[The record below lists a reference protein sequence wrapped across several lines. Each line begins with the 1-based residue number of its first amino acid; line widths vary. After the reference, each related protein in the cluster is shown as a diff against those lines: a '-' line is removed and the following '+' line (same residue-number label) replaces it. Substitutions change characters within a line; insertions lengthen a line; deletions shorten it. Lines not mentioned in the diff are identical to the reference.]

1 MGLRVM
7 LGKLGLV
14 WGPTN
19 VGLNVFLD
27 RKFKTF
33 LGRSAPVE
41 GSPFSQPYP
50 ALSTYGYDN
59 AAMQS

>member
-1 MGLRVM
+1 M

-27 RKFKTF
+27 KKFKTF
-33 LGRSAPVE
+33 LGRSAPV
-41 GSPFSQPYP
+41 GGVTVFPTIPGP
-50 ALSTYGYDN
+50 
-59 AAMQS
+59 